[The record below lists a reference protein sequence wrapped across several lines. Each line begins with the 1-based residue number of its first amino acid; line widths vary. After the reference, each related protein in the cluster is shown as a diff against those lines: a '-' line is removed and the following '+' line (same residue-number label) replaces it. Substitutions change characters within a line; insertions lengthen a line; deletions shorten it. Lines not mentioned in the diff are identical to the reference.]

1 VAATDFETSW
11 ETTMP
16 DIREQLRRIETSAPP
31 DLWKEIEMR
40 ATKNRPEIEP
50 SVIVFRPRGA
60 QVRRRVAAGL
70 LAAAVF
76 ALTAVVVWEVSRS
89 AVVPRPRP
97 PQGAAIPEGWEK
109 CTNTTHGYSIAYP
122 GAWHTTDVF
131 DGTPD
136 PANACQWF
144 SPDPFGPQGNVVADG
159 WGYPLELAIRGSS
172 FDDVRAQETDPETT
186 DVLVEED
193 VLVDGHR
200 AVRLELETLNDV
212 VGENGLHYEYLVELD
227 AETTLIVHTTA
238 TRGVTGVYAENKVVL
253 DYAVDTLRF

>member
-1 VAATDFETSW
+1 MT
-11 ETTMP
+11 

-50 SVIVFRPRGA
+50 SVIVFQPRGA

-76 ALTAVVVWEVSRS
+76 ALTAVVVWEASRS
-89 AVVPRPRP
+89 AVVPRPKP
-97 PQGAAIPEGWEK
+97 PQGPTIPAGWEK
-109 CTNTTHGYSIAYP
+109 CTNAQRGYSIAFP
-122 GAWHTTDVF
+122 GDWHTTDVF

-144 SPDPFGPQGNVVADG
+144 SPEPFGPQGNVVTEG
-159 WGYPLELAIRGSS
+159 WGYPLEVAIRGP
-172 FDDVRAQETDPETT
+172 FDDALAQDTDPEAV
-186 DVLVEED
+186 DVLVEEQ
-193 VLVDGHR
+193 VLIQGHR
-200 AVRLELETLNDV
+200 AVRLEYETLIDLIA
-212 VGENGLHYEYLVELD
+212 ETGLHYEYLIELD

-238 TRGVTGVYAENKVVL
+238 TRGMGVYADNKVVV
-253 DYAVDTLRF
+253 DRAVDTLEFLADS

>member
-1 VAATDFETSW
+1 
-11 ETTMP
+11 MP

-50 SVIVFRPRGA
+50 SVIAFRPRGA

-76 ALTAVVVWEVSRS
+76 AVTAVVVWEASRS
-89 AVVPRPRP
+89 AVVPRPTP
-97 PQGAAIPEGWEK
+97 PQSGPPEGWEE
-109 CTNTTHGYSIAYP
+109 CTNTARGYSIAYP
-122 GAWHTTDVF
+122 GDWHTTDVF

-144 SPDPFGPQGNVVADG
+144 SPDPFGPQGNVVPEG
-159 WGYPLELAIRGSS
+159 WAYPLELVFRQGS
-172 FDDVRAQETDPETT
+172 FDQVLEERRDPEIA
-186 DVLVEED
+186 DVLLEEELF
-193 VLVDGHR
+193 VKGHR
-200 AVRLELETLNDV
+200 AVRLEMETLIDLIADT
-212 VGENGLHYEYLVELD
+212 GLHYEYVIEVD

-238 TRGVTGVYAENKVVL
+238 TRGVAGVYADNKVVV
-253 DYAVDTLRF
+253 DRAVDTLRFLADS

>member
-1 VAATDFETSW
+1 
-11 ETTMP
+11 MP

-50 SVIVFRPRGA
+50 SVTVFRPRGA

-76 ALTAVVVWEVSRS
+76 ALTAVVVWEASRS
-89 AVVPRPRP
+89 AVVPRPKP
-97 PQGAAIPEGWEK
+97 PQGGTIPAGWEK
-109 CTNTTHGYSIAYP
+109 CTNASRGYSIAYP
-122 GAWHTTDVF
+122 GDWHTTDVF

-144 SPDPFGPQGNVVADG
+144 SPEPFGPQGNVVSEG
-159 WGYPLELAIRGSS
+159 WGYPLEVAIRGS
-172 FDDVRAQETDPETT
+172 FDDVLTQETDPEAV
-186 DVLVEED
+186 DILVEEQ
-193 VLVDGHR
+193 VLVHGHR
-200 AVRLELETLNDV
+200 AVRLEYETLNDV
-212 VGENGLHYEYLVELD
+212 LGENGLHYEYVIELD

-238 TRGVTGVYAENKVVL
+238 TRGVGVYADNKVVV
-253 DYAVDTLRF
+253 DRAVDTLEFLADSSATS

>member
-1 VAATDFETSW
+1 
-11 ETTMP
+11 MP

-50 SVIVFRPRGA
+50 SVIVFQPRGA

-76 ALTAVVVWEVSRS
+76 ALTAVVVWEASRS
-89 AVVPRPRP
+89 AVVPRPKP
-97 PQGAAIPEGWEK
+97 PQGPTIPAGWEK
-109 CTNTTHGYSIAYP
+109 CTNAQRGYSIAFP
-122 GAWHTTDVF
+122 GDWHTTDVF

-144 SPDPFGPQGNVVADG
+144 SPEPFGPQGNIVTEG
-159 WGYPLELAIRGSS
+159 WGYPLEVAIRGP
-172 FDDVRAQETDPETT
+172 FDDALAQDTDPEAV
-186 DVLVEED
+186 DVLVEEQ
-193 VLVDGHR
+193 VLIQGHR
-200 AVRLELETLNDV
+200 AVRLEYETLIDLIA
-212 VGENGLHYEYLVELD
+212 ETGLHYEYLIELD

-238 TRGVTGVYAENKVVL
+238 TRGVGVYADNKVVV
-253 DYAVDTLRF
+253 DRAVDTLEFLADS